1 MTITHNWEVNSVIK
15 YLDTE
20 GTVYRVLFDIESI
33 DSDNPSFLNITTS
46 GSVDLDTQTI
56 DPGQFIPFENLTED
70 EVLEWVK
77 ERIIKYNIPDTDP
90 IEIKYEYEIHHERHL
105 KNLKETITY
114 TPDRPYSTVG
124 YLTTP
129 EPEPTPDTETDTDED
144 VETDTDEERERV
156 AAEMG
161 IPIEEWV

>member
-1 MTITHNWEVNSVIK
+1 MAITHNWKVNSVIK

-114 TPDRPYSTVG
+114 TPDRPWSTVG
-124 YLTTP
+124 YLIPP
-129 EPEPTPDTETDTDED
+129 EPEPIPEPEPEPETDSPED
-144 VETDTDEERERV
+144 MAQV

-161 IPIEEWV
+161 IPVPEEWL

>member
-1 MTITHNWEVNSVIK
+1 MTITHNWKVNSVIK
-15 YLDTE
+15 YLDAE

-46 GSVDLDTQTI
+46 GSVELSTETI
-56 DPGQFIPFENLTED
+56 NSDEFIPFENLTVND
-70 EVLEWVK
+70 VLGWVK
-77 ERIIKYNIPDTDP
+77 EKIIKYNIPDTDP
-90 IEIKYEYEIHHERHL
+90 VEIKYEYEIYNERYL

-129 EPEPTPDTETDTDED
+129 DTETDTDE
-144 VETDTDEERERV
+144 
-156 AAEMG
+156 
-161 IPIEEWV
+161 